1 MAAARRAEARSG
13 RCHADRLPEDP
24 GAGVIGGRDSML
36 TPHWLVAAYGGGLLV
51 LVAGLAMLEWLG
63 VPHRV
68 LGYVIVVPTVAI
80 YAYIGIRA
88 HTRSIQDYYV
98 AGRRVPALY
107 NGIASAAD
115 WMSAASFLGLAGT
128 LYLGGFDGLA
138 FVLGWTGGFVLVA
151 LLLAPYLRKFGQYTV
166 PDFLGARYGGHP
178 ARLVGVVVLV
188 AASCLYIVAQ
198 LVGIGVITQ
207 RFLGFRFELAVFA
220 GVTGV
225 LVCSLLGGMR
235 AVTWTQV
242 AQYVVLIVAY
252 LVPVT
257 WLSVKLT
264 GLPFA
269 PLSYGQVLMDIERFE
284 QGIGVARAHTALA
297 TADGRSDVSVFIN
310 FIVLTFTLMVGTAS
324 MPHILM
330 RYLTTPTVRAART
343 SVAWCLLFV
352 VLLYLMAPAYAAFAK
367 LEVYQ
372 SVVGRSLAD
381 LPDWIRIWQLPSPF
395 GGAPWVQVADLNGD
409 GILQAG
415 EFRILPEVV
424 VLAAPEIA
432 GLPYVVTGLVAA
444 GALAAALSTADGL
457 LLAIANALSHD
468 IYYKV
473 IDPNADARR
482 RLIISRVFLIFVAAM
497 AAWGA
502 GALGANILFLVAWAF
517 AIAASGLFA
526 PLVLGIWWKRC
537 GAAAGVAG
545 IVVGFTVCLFAL
557 IATEFYGPWTKSA
570 LGWLG
575 DIRLVAARGREV
587 AHVWGIDNIAIG
599 AVGVPASFLAMWLAG
614 VLARPAPAVVQ
625 EMVDSIRVPAGKVAN
640 LDRLP

>member
-1 MAAARRAEARSG
+1 MNGDRAS
-13 RCHADRLPEDP
+13 L
-24 GAGVIGGRDSML
+24 L
-36 TPHWLVAAYGGGLLV
+36 TPHRLIAAYGGGLLV
-51 LVAGLAMLEWLG
+51 LVLGLGLLEWAG
-63 VPHRV
+63 VERRL
-68 LGYVIVVPTVAI
+68 LGYVIVMPTVAI
-80 YAYIGIRA
+80 YAFIGIRA

-128 LYLGGFDGLA
+128 LYLGGYDGLA
-138 FVLGWTGGFVLVA
+138 FVLGWTGGFVLVGM
-151 LLLAPYLRKFGQYTV
+151 LLAPYLRKFGQYTI
-166 PDFLGARYGGHP
+166 PDFLGARYGGHA
-178 ARLVGVVVLV
+178 ARLLGVIVLV
-188 AASCLYIVAQ
+188 VASCLYIVAQ

-257 WLSVKLT
+257 LMSIKLT
-264 GLPFA
+264 GWPFA
-269 PLSYGQVLMDIERFE
+269 PLSYGQTLHEIGRIE
-284 QGIGVARAHTALA
+284 QAIGVARPHTALA
-297 TADGRSDVSVFIN
+297 TADGITDVNVVLN
-310 FIVLTFTLMVGTAS
+310 FIVRTFALMVGTAS

-330 RYLTTPTVRAART
+330 RYLTTSTVRAARS

-367 LEVYQ
+367 LEVYH
-372 SVVGRSLAD
+372 SIVGRNFAD
-381 LPDWIRIWQLPSPF
+381 LPDWIRLWQLPSPF
-395 GGAPWVQVADLNGD
+395 GGAPWVQVVDVNRD
-409 GILQAG
+409 GVLQAG
-415 EFRILPEVV
+415 EFHILPEVV

-432 GLPYVVTGLVAA
+432 GLPYVITGLVAA

-537 GAAAGVAG
+537 GPFAGVAG
-545 IVVGFTVCLFAL
+545 IVVGFTVCMFTL
-557 IATEFYGPWTKSA
+557 IATEFYGPWVREA

-575 DIRLVAARGREV
+575 EIRIVAARGREV
-587 AHVWGIDNIAIG
+587 AQIWGIDNIAIG
-599 AVGVPASFLAMWLAG
+599 VIGVPASVLAMVLAG
-614 VLARPAPAVVQ
+614 LLARPAPAEVQ
-625 EMVDSIRVPAGKVAN
+625 EMVDSIRVPRGRVAN

>member
-1 MAAARRAEARSG
+1 MIGDKASLLAP
-13 RCHADRLPEDP
+13 HRL
-24 GAGVIGGRDSML
+24 I
-36 TPHWLVAAYGGGLLV
+36 AAYGGVLLV
-51 LVAGLAMLEWLG
+51 LIAALAVLEWAG
-63 VPHRV
+63 VDRRV

-80 YAYIGIRA
+80 YAFIGIRA

-98 AGRRVPALY
+98 AGRSVPALY

-128 LYLGGFDGLA
+128 LYLGGYDGLA

-151 LLLAPYLRKFGQYTV
+151 TLLAPYLRKFGQYTI
-166 PDFLGARYGGHP
+166 PDFLGARYGGHA
-178 ARLVGVVVLV
+178 ARLAGVGVLVV
-188 AASCLYIVAQ
+188 ASCLYIVAQ

-257 WLSVKLT
+257 LFSIDLT
-264 GLPFA
+264 GWPFA
-269 PLSYGQVLMDIERFE
+269 PLSYGQALVEIDRIE
-284 QGIGVARAHTALA
+284 QAIGVARPHTALSDP
-297 TADGRSDVSVFIN
+297 DGNASVTVVAN
-310 FIVLTFTLMVGTAS
+310 FMILTLTLMIGTAS

-330 RYLTTPTVRAART
+330 RYLTTPTVSAARS
-343 SVAWCLLFV
+343 SVAWCLFFI
-352 VLLYLMAPAYAAFAK
+352 VLLYLLAPAYAAFAK

-372 SVVGRSLAD
+372 HVIGRNLAD
-381 LPDWIRIWQLPSPF
+381 LPEWIRGWQFASPF
-395 GGAPWVQVADLNGD
+395 GGAPWIQVIDANGD
-409 GILQAG
+409 GVVQAG

-432 GLPYVVTGLVAA
+432 GLPYVITGLVAA

-457 LLAIANALSHD
+457 LLAIANGLSHD

-502 GALGANILFLVAWAF
+502 GALGANILFLVSWAF
-517 AIAASGLFA
+517 AIAGSGLFA

-537 GAAAGVAG
+537 GPAAGVAG
-545 IVVGFTVCLFAL
+545 IVAGFTVCMFFL
-557 IATEFYGPWTKSA
+557 IITEFYGPWTKSA

-575 DIRLVAARGREV
+575 EIRIVAARGREV
-587 AHVWGIDNIAIG
+587 AHIWGIDNIAIG
-599 AVGVPASFLAMWLAG
+599 VIGVPVSFLAMWIAG
-614 VLARPAPAVVQ
+614 LFARPAAPEVQ
-625 EMVDSIRVPAGKVAN
+625 EMVDSIRVPVGKVAN

>member
-1 MAAARRAEARSG
+1 M
-13 RCHADRLPEDP
+13 
-24 GAGVIGGRDSML
+24 IGDKASLL
-36 TPHWLVAAYGGGLLV
+36 TPHRLIAAYGGVLLV
-51 LVAGLAMLEWLG
+51 LVAALGVLEWAG
-63 VPHRV
+63 VDRRV
-68 LGYVIVVPTVAI
+68 LGYVIVMPTVLI
-80 YAYIGIRA
+80 YAFIGIRA

-107 NGIASAAD
+107 NGVASAAD

-128 LYLGGFDGLA
+128 LYLGGYDGLA

-151 LLLAPYLRKFGQYTV
+151 VLLAPYLRKFGQYTI

-178 ARLVGVVVLV
+178 ARLVGVGVLV

-257 WLSVKLT
+257 LLSIKLT
-264 GLPFA
+264 GWPFA
-269 PLSYGQVLMDIERFE
+269 PFSYGQALLEIERIE
-284 QGIGVARAHTALA
+284 QAIGVVRPHTALA
-297 TADGRSDVSVFIN
+297 AADGQADATVVAN
-310 FIVLTFTLMVGTAS
+310 FVMLTVALMVGTAS

-343 SVAWCLLFV
+343 SVAWCLLFIV
-352 VLLYLMAPAYAAFAK
+352 VLYLMAPAYAVFTK

-372 SVVGRSLAD
+372 NVIGRNLVD
-381 LPDWIRIWQLPSPF
+381 LPDWIRVWQLPSPF
-395 GGAPWVQVADLNGD
+395 GGAPWVQVMDVNND
-409 GILQAG
+409 GVLQAG
-415 EFRILPEVV
+415 EFRILSEVV

-432 GLPYVVTGLVAA
+432 GLPYVITGLVAA

-502 GALGANILFLVAWAF
+502 GALGAHILFLVAWAF
-517 AIAASGLFA
+517 AIAGSGLFA

-537 GAAAGVAG
+537 GPAAGVAG
-545 IVVGFTVCLFAL
+545 ITVGFAVCMFVL
-557 IATEFYGPWTKSA
+557 IATEFYGPWLKSA
-570 LGWLG
+570 LGWLA
-575 DIRLVAARGREV
+575 DVRIVATRGREV
-587 AHVWGIDNIAIG
+587 AYIWGIDNIAIG
-599 AVGVPASFLAMWLAG
+599 VIGVPASFLAMWITGL
-614 VLARPAPAVVQ
+614 LTRPASPDVQ
-625 EMVDSIRVPAGKVAN
+625 GMIDSIRVPAGKVAN

>member
-1 MAAARRAEARSG
+1 MIGDRASLLAP
-13 RCHADRLPEDP
+13 HRL
-24 GAGVIGGRDSML
+24 I
-36 TPHWLVAAYGGGLLV
+36 AAYGGVLLV
-51 LVAGLAMLEWLG
+51 LITALGVLEWAG
-63 VPHRV
+63 VDRRV
-68 LGYVIVVPTVAI
+68 LGYVIVMPTVLI
-80 YAYIGIRA
+80 YAFIGIRA

-98 AGRRVPALY
+98 AGRKVPALY

-128 LYLGGFDGLA
+128 LYLGGYDGLA

-151 LLLAPYLRKFGQYTV
+151 VLLAPYLRKFGQYTI

-178 ARLVGVVVLV
+178 ARLVGVLVLV
-188 AASCLYIVAQ
+188 VASCLYIVAQ

-257 WLSVKLT
+257 LLSVKLT
-264 GLPFA
+264 GWPFA
-269 PLSYGQVLMDIERFE
+269 PFSYGQALLEIDRIE
-284 QGIGVARAHTALA
+284 QAIGVVRPHTALA
-297 TADGRSDVSVFIN
+297 AADGRTDVTVIVN
-310 FIVLTFTLMVGTAS
+310 FIVLTFALMVGTAS

-343 SVAWCLLFV
+343 SVAWCLLFIV
-352 VLLYLMAPAYAAFAK
+352 VLYLMAPAYAAFAK

-372 SVVGRSLAD
+372 NVIGRNLAD
-381 LPDWIRIWQLPSPF
+381 LPDWIRVWQLPSPF
-395 GGAPWVQVADLNGD
+395 GGTPWVQVMDVNND

-415 EFRILPEVV
+415 EFRILSEVV

-432 GLPYVVTGLVAA
+432 GLPYIITGLVAA

-502 GALGANILFLVAWAF
+502 GALGAHILFLVAWAF
-517 AIAASGLFA
+517 AIGASGLFA

-537 GAAAGVAG
+537 GPVAGVAG
-545 IVVGFTVCLFAL
+545 ITIGFTVCMFAL
-557 IATEFYGPWTKSA
+557 IATEFYGPWVKNS

-599 AVGVPASFLAMWLAG
+599 VVGVPASFLAMWIAG
-614 VLARPAPAVVQ
+614 FLARPASRDVQ
-625 EMVDSIRVPAGKVAN
+625 EMIDSIRVPAGKVAN

>member
-1 MAAARRAEARSG
+1 MIGDRASLLA
-13 RCHADRLPEDP
+13 
-24 GAGVIGGRDSML
+24 
-36 TPHWLVAAYGGGLLV
+36 PHRLVAAYGGVLLI
-51 LVAGLAMLEWLG
+51 LIMTLAVLEWAG
-63 VPHRV
+63 VDRHL
-68 LGYVIVVPTVAI
+68 LGYVIVMPTVAI
-80 YAYIGIRA
+80 YAFIGVRA

-107 NGIASAAD
+107 NGVASAAD

-128 LYLGGFDGLA
+128 LYVGGFDGLA

-151 LLLAPYLRKFGQYTV
+151 VLLAPYLRKFGQYTI

-178 ARLVGVVVLV
+178 ARLIGVGVLVVG
-188 AASCLYIVAQ
+188 SCLYIVAQ

-220 GVTGV
+220 GVTAV

-257 WLSVKLT
+257 LLSVKHT
-264 GLPFA
+264 GWPFA
-269 PLSYGQVLMDIERFE
+269 PLAYGQALAEIESIE
-284 QGIGVARAHTALA
+284 QAIGVVRPHTAFA
-297 TADGRSDVSVFIN
+297 APDGGTDITVMLN
-310 FIVLTFTLMVGTAS
+310 FLVLTASLMVGTAS

-330 RYLTTPTVRAART
+330 RYFTTPTVRACRS
-343 SVAWCLLFV
+343 SVAWCLLFIV
-352 VLLYLMAPAYAAFAK
+352 VLYLLAPAYAAFAK
-367 LEVYQ
+367 LEVYHN
-372 SVVGRSLAD
+372 VIGRGLAD
-381 LPDWIRIWQLPSPF
+381 LPAWIHVWQLPSPY
-395 GGAPWVQVADLNGD
+395 GGAPWVQVADINSD

-432 GLPYVVTGLVAA
+432 GLPYVITGLVAA

-457 LLAIANALSHD
+457 LLAIANGLSHD

-502 GALGANILFLVAWAF
+502 GVLGANILFLVAWAF
-517 AIAASGLFA
+517 AITGSGLFA

-537 GAAAGVAG
+537 GPVAGVAG
-545 IVVGFTVCLFAL
+545 MIVGFSICMFFQ
-557 IATEFYGPWTKSA
+557 IATEFYGPWVRES

-575 DIRLVAARGREV
+575 EVRVVSARGREV
-587 AHVWGIDNIAIG
+587 AHIWGINNIAIG
-599 AVGVPASFLAMWLAG
+599 VIGVPASFLAMIITGL
-614 VLARPAPAVVQ
+614 LTRPASSLVQ
-625 EMVDSIRVPAGKVAN
+625 EMIDSIRVPKGKVAN

>member
-1 MAAARRAEARSG
+1 MMGDRAS
-13 RCHADRLPEDP
+13 L
-24 GAGVIGGRDSML
+24 L
-36 TPHWLVAAYGGGLLV
+36 TPHRLVAAYVGVLLV
-51 LVAGLAMLEWLG
+51 LVVALGVLEWAG
-63 VPHRV
+63 VDRKV
-68 LGYVIVVPTVAI
+68 LGYVIVMPTVLI
-80 YAYIGIRA
+80 YAFIGIRA

-107 NGIASAAD
+107 NGVASAAD

-128 LYLGGFDGLA
+128 LYVGGYDGLA

-151 LLLAPYLRKFGQYTV
+151 VLLAPYLRKFGQYTI

-178 ARLVGVVVLV
+178 ARLVGVGVLV
-188 AASCLYIVAQ
+188 VASCLYIVAQ

-257 WLSVKLT
+257 LLSVKLT
-264 GLPFA
+264 GWPFA
-269 PLSYGQVLMDIERFE
+269 PLSYGQALVEIDRIE
-284 QGIGVARAHTALA
+284 QAIGVVRPHTALA
-297 TADGRSDVSVFIN
+297 GADGRTDVTVIVN
-310 FIVLTFTLMVGTAS
+310 FVVLTFALMVGTAS

-330 RYLTTPTVRAART
+330 RYLTTPSVRAARS
-343 SVAWCLLFV
+343 SVAWCLLFIV
-352 VLLYLMAPAYAAFAK
+352 VLYLMAPAYAAFAK

-372 SVVGRSLAD
+372 NVIGRSIAD
-381 LPDWIRIWQLPSPF
+381 LPDWIRVWQLPSPF
-395 GGAPWVQVADLNGD
+395 GGAPWVQVMDANND
-409 GILQAG
+409 GILQVG
-415 EFRILPEVV
+415 EFRILSEVV

-432 GLPYVVTGLVAA
+432 GLPYIITGLVAA

-457 LLAIANALSHD
+457 LLAIANGLSHD

-537 GAAAGVAG
+537 GTIAGVAG
-545 IVVGFTVCLFAL
+545 ITVGFGVCMFAL
-557 IATEFYGPWTKSA
+557 IATEFYGPWVKRA

-575 DIRLVAARGREV
+575 DIHLIATRGREV

-599 AVGVPASFLAMWLAG
+599 AIGVPASFLAMWITGL
-614 VLARPAPAVVQ
+614 LTRPASRDVQ
-625 EMVDSIRVPAGKVAN
+625 EMIDSIRVPTGKVAN

>member
-1 MAAARRAEARSG
+1 MIGDRASW
-13 RCHADRLPEDP
+13 
-24 GAGVIGGRDSML
+24 L
-36 TPHWLVAAYGGGLLV
+36 TPHRLVMAYGGVLLLLVAALGV
-51 LVAGLAMLEWLG
+51 LEWAG
-63 VPHRV
+63 VDRRV
-68 LGYVIVVPTVAI
+68 LGYVIVMPTVAI
-80 YAYIGIRA
+80 YAFIGIRA

-98 AGRRVPALY
+98 AGRRVPPLY

-128 LYLGGFDGLA
+128 LYLGGYDGLA
-138 FVLGWTGGFVLVA
+138 FVLGWTGGFVLVGV
-151 LLLAPYLRKFGQYTV
+151 LLAPYLRKFGQYTI
-166 PDFLGARYGGHP
+166 PDFLGARYGGHT

-188 AASCLYIVAQ
+188 VASCLYIVAQ

-257 WLSVKLT
+257 LLSIKLT
-264 GLPFA
+264 GWPLAPF
-269 PLSYGQVLMDIERFE
+269 SYGQALLDIGRIE
-284 QGIGVARAHTALA
+284 QTIGVVRPHTALA
-297 TADGRSDVSVFIN
+297 AADGQTDITVIAN
-310 FIVLTFTLMVGTAS
+310 FLVLTFGLMVGTAS

-343 SVAWCLLFV
+343 SVAWCLLFI

-372 SVVGRSLAD
+372 SVIGRNLAD
-381 LPDWIRIWQLPSPF
+381 LPDWIRVWQLPSPF
-395 GGAPWVQVADLNGD
+395 GGAPWVQVTDANRD

-432 GLPYVVTGLVAA
+432 GLPYVITGLVAA

-457 LLAIANALSHD
+457 LLAIANGLSHD

-537 GAAAGVAG
+537 GPVAGVAG
-545 IVVGFTVCLFAL
+545 IVVGFAVCMFVL
-557 IATEFYGPWTKSA
+557 IATEFYGPWVRHA
-570 LGWLG
+570 LGWVG
-575 DIRLVAARGREV
+575 EIRMVAVRGREV
-587 AHVWGIDNIAIG
+587 AHIWGIDNIAIG
-599 AVGVPASFLAMWLAG
+599 VIGVPASFLAMWIAAL
-614 VLARPAPAVVQ
+614 LTRPAAVEVQ
-625 EMVDSIRVPAGKVAN
+625 EMVDSIRVPKGKVAN

>member
-1 MAAARRAEARSG
+1 MIGDKASLLAP
-13 RCHADRLPEDP
+13 HRL
-24 GAGVIGGRDSML
+24 I
-36 TPHWLVAAYGGGLLV
+36 AAYGSVLLV
-51 LVAGLAMLEWLG
+51 LIAALAVLEWAG
-63 VPHRV
+63 VDRRA
-68 LGYVIVVPTVAI
+68 LGYVIVMPTIAI
-80 YAYIGIRA
+80 YAFIGIRA

-98 AGRRVPALY
+98 AGRSVPAFY

-128 LYLGGFDGLA
+128 LYLGGYDGLA

-151 LLLAPYLRKFGQYTV
+151 TLLAPYLRKFGQYTI

-178 ARLVGVVVLV
+178 ARLVGVGVLV
-188 AASCLYIVAQ
+188 VASCLYIVAQ

-257 WLSVKLT
+257 LFSVKLT
-264 GLPFA
+264 GWPFA
-269 PLSYGQVLMDIERFE
+269 PLSYGRALQQIDHIE
-284 QGIGVARAHTALA
+284 QAIGVARPHTAFA
-297 TADGRSDVSVFIN
+297 DADGNADVTVIIN
-310 FIVLTFTLMVGTAS
+310 FVALAFALMVGTAS

-330 RYLTTPTVRAART
+330 RYLTTPTVRAARS
-343 SVAWCLLFV
+343 SVAWCLLFIV
-352 VLLYLMAPAYAAFAK
+352 VLYLLAPAYAAFAK

-372 SVVGRSLAD
+372 NVIGRNLAD
-381 LPDWIRIWQLPSPF
+381 LPDWIRVWQLPSPF
-395 GGAPWVQVADLNGD
+395 GGAPWIQVNDINGD
-409 GILQAG
+409 GVLQVG

-432 GLPYVVTGLVAA
+432 GLPYVITGLVAA

-457 LLAIANALSHD
+457 LLAIANGLSHD

-517 AIAASGLFA
+517 AIAGSGLFA

-537 GAAAGVAG
+537 GSLAGVAG
-545 IVVGFTVCLFAL
+545 IVVGFSVCMFVL
-557 IATEFYGPWTKSA
+557 IATEFYGPWVKGA
-570 LGWLG
+570 LSWSGE
-575 DIRLVAARGREV
+575 IRMVAVRGRDV
-587 AHVWGIDNIAIG
+587 AYIWGIDNIAIG
-599 AVGVPASFLAMWLAG
+599 VIGVPASFLAMWIAG
-614 VLARPAPAVVQ
+614 IFTRPASAAVQ
-625 EMVDSIRVPAGKVAN
+625 EMIDSIRVPTGKVAN

>member
-1 MAAARRAEARSG
+1 MIGDRAAW
-13 RCHADRLPEDP
+13 
-24 GAGVIGGRDSML
+24 L
-36 TPHWLVAAYGGGLLV
+36 TPHRLIAVYGGMLLLLVAALGV
-51 LVAGLAMLEWLG
+51 LEWAG
-63 VPHRV
+63 VDRRV

-80 YAYIGIRA
+80 YAFIGIRA

-128 LYLGGFDGLA
+128 LYLGGYDGLA

-151 LLLAPYLRKFGQYTV
+151 VLLAPYLRKFGQYTI

-188 AASCLYIVAQ
+188 VASCLYIVAQ

-252 LVPVT
+252 MVPVT
-257 WLSVKLT
+257 LLSIKLT
-264 GLPFA
+264 GWPFA
-269 PLSYGQVLMDIERFE
+269 PLSYGQALLEIDRIE
-284 QGIGVARAHTALA
+284 QAIGVIRPHTAMA
-297 TADGRSDVSVFIN
+297 AADGRTDATVIAN
-310 FIVLTFTLMVGTAS
+310 FLVLTFGLMVGTAS

-343 SVAWCLLFV
+343 SVAWCLLFI

-372 SVVGRSLAD
+372 SVLGRNLAD
-381 LPDWIRIWQLPSPF
+381 LPDWIRVWQLPSPF
-395 GGAPWVQVADLNGD
+395 GGAPWVQVSDANHD

-432 GLPYVVTGLVAA
+432 GLPYVITGLVAA

-457 LLAIANALSHD
+457 LLAIANGLSHD

-517 AIAASGLFA
+517 AIAGSGLFA

-537 GAAAGVAG
+537 GPAAGVAG
-545 IVVGFTVCLFAL
+545 IVVGFAVCMFVL
-557 IATEFYGPWTKSA
+557 IATEFYGPWVKNA

-575 DIRLVAARGREV
+575 EVRMVAARGREV
-587 AHVWGIDNIAIG
+587 AHIWGIDNIAIG
-599 AVGVPASFLAMWLAG
+599 VMGVPASFLTMLVVG
-614 VLARPAPAVVQ
+614 LLARPAAADVQ
-625 EMVDSIRVPAGKVAN
+625 QMVDSIRVPTGKVAN
-640 LDRLP
+640 IDRLP

>member
-1 MAAARRAEARSG
+1 MIGDRAS
-13 RCHADRLPEDP
+13 P
-24 GAGVIGGRDSML
+24 L
-36 TPHWLVAAYGGGLLV
+36 TPHWLIVAYGGGLLA
-51 LVAGLAMLEWLG
+51 LVVGLGVLEWAG
-63 VPHRV
+63 VDRRV

-80 YAYIGIRA
+80 YAFIGVRA

-107 NGIASAAD
+107 NGVASAAD

-128 LYLGGFDGLA
+128 LYLGGYDGLA
-138 FVLGWTGGFVLVA
+138 FVLGWTGGFVLVGV
-151 LLLAPYLRKFGQYTV
+151 LLAPYLRKFGQYTV

-178 ARLVGVVVLV
+178 ARLAGVAVLV
-188 AASCLYIVAQ
+188 TASCLYIVAQ

-257 WLSVKLT
+257 WMSLKLT
-264 GLPFA
+264 GSPIA
-269 PLSYGQVLMDIERFE
+269 PLGYGEVLMEIERIE
-284 QGIGVARAHTALA
+284 RSIGVARPHTALA
-297 TADGRSDVSVFIN
+297 AVDGRMDGVILLN

-330 RYLTTPTVRAART
+330 RYLTTSTVRAART

-367 LEVYQ
+367 VEVYH
-372 SVVGRSLAD
+372 SVIGRSLAD
-381 LPDWIRIWQLPSPF
+381 LPEWIRIWQLPSPY
-395 GGAPWVQVADLNGD
+395 GGAPWVQVIDANND

-432 GLPYVVTGLVAA
+432 GLPYVITGLVAA

-473 IDPNADARR
+473 IDPNADVRR

-545 IVVGFTVCLFAL
+545 IVVGSAVCMFTL
-557 IATEFYGPWTKSA
+557 IGTEFYGPWMKHTF
-570 LGWLG
+570 GWLG
-575 DIRLVAARGREV
+575 DIRMVAARGREV
-587 AHVWGIDNIAIG
+587 AHLWGIDNIAIG
-599 AVGVPASFLAMWLAG
+599 VVGVPASFLAMLIAG
-614 VLARPAPAVVQ
+614 LLARPASSDVQ
-625 EMVDSIRVPAGKVAN
+625 EMVESIRVPAGKVAN